1 MRLTKRAPQIV
12 IGTSTF
18 GGDADWLDR
27 AAFGQ
32 KLSNLVDALDSPTV
46 IALDGEWG
54 SGKSHFLKLWVGA
67 HKHQF
72 NGHAEVVYFDAFKE
86 DFLDDPLISLV
97 AAIAPVTEPE
107 GKLAQAGKTLR
118 RLALPL
124 AKGGARIGLAVA
136 SYGATAVAEGVW
148 DSVALA
154 AGGEAQKVV
163 DDIDKLWAQE
173 ASKRAAMEAFQNTLR
188 TLVETSAEGAPAQK
202 LVIIIDELDRC
213 RPDYALSLLE
223 TIKHFF
229 AVDGVHFVLGVNLS
243 ELENSVKARYGA
255 GCDATMYLR
264 KFITLL
270 AHLPDL
276 QDWAGKVITVPAY
289 AEKLAESY
297 DFEGDIAKAFVGWI
311 EARNSKKPLT
321 LREIGRCAQRFALVA
336 PGLANKRSDW
346 VDAVTA
352 VTIVDVVEPE
362 LGKRLRRQDFSG
374 VSLNSCF
381 SGGVR
386 GGGRAKMLSRLTT
399 ADRDTRAEGDYALSK
414 YNKDALRQIY
424 TDYIDTW
431 LPIKS

>member
-18 GGDADWLDR
+18 GSDADWLDR
-27 AAFGQ
+27 TAFGQ

-67 HKHQF
+67 HKLQF
-72 NGHAEVVYFDAFKE
+72 KGHAEVVYFDAFKE

-97 AAIAPVTEPE
+97 AAIASSSSAESSNKKPLETLKRNAWKIAKPLLRIGAAAATGGATELANGAVE
-107 GKLAQAGKTLR
+107 AAIEATSAQA
-118 RLALPL
+118 
-124 AKGGARIGLAVA
+124 V
-136 SYGATAVAEGVW
+136 E
-148 DSVALA
+148 A
-154 AGGEAQKVV
+154 ADHFFKREQG
-163 DDIDKLWAQE
+163 
-173 ASKRAAMEAFQNTLR
+173 KRAAMEEFK
-188 TLVETSAEGAPAQK
+188 SALTQLTQPDKDGTPAQK

-264 KFITLL
+264 KFITLM

-276 QDWAGKVITVPAY
+276 HDGAGRVVTVPAY
-289 AEKLAESY
+289 AKKLAKAY
-297 DFEGDIAKAFVGWI
+297 DFNGDIAKAFVAWI

-321 LREIGRCAQRFALVA
+321 LREIGRCARRFALVA

-374 VSLNSCF
+374 VWLNSCF
-381 SGGVR
+381 SGGVSE
-386 GGGRAKMLSRLTT
+386 GWNAEMLSRLT
-399 ADRDTRAEGDYALSK
+399 ADLDTPAEGDYALSN